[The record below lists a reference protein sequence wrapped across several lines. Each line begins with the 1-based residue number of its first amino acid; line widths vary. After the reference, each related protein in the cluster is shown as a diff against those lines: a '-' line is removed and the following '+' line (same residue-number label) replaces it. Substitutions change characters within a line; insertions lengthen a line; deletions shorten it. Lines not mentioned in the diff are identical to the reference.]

1 VPALGHPAAGELDAA
16 LVEGGLELQEEDG
29 LLDVEDL
36 GHERFTVAG
45 MAPWIDWV
53 RRPQAVAETGLAYAA
68 DPDDVKRS

>member
-45 MAPWIDWV
+45 MEPWIDWV
-53 RRPQAVAETGLAYAA
+53 RRLQAVAETGLAYAA
-68 DPDDVKRS
+68 DPYDVKRS